1 LALDALGVDHRQL
14 TTGDAR
20 SAFAALQP
28 AVAGEPDAKKRQA
41 VLRGLFGPGGA
52 ALYADAAGVHEG
64 IDHAWIFRYEDM
76 IPGR

>member
-1 LALDALGVDHRQL
+1 M
-14 TTGDAR
+14 
-20 SAFAALQP
+20 
-28 AVAGEPDAKKRQA
+28 A

-76 IPGR
+76 FSGK